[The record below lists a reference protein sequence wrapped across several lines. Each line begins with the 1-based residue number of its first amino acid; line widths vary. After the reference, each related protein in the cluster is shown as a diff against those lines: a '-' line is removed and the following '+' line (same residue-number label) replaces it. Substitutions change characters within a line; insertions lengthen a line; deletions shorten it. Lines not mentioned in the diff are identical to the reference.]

1 MFKVSA
7 RAYRLQNNIKF
18 FFNFN
23 NVRIDVSLEKLANAS
38 RLSLS
43 NKLIALIGGV
53 LAIYTFYICWAIN
66 TICCSNVRG

>member
-1 MFKVSA
+1 MFKVPA
-7 RAYRLQNNIKF
+7 RAYRLQNNIKL

-23 NVRIDVSLEKLANAS
+23 NVRIAVSLEKLGNAN
-38 RLSLS
+38 RLSVS

-66 TICCSNVRG
+66 IICCSNVRG